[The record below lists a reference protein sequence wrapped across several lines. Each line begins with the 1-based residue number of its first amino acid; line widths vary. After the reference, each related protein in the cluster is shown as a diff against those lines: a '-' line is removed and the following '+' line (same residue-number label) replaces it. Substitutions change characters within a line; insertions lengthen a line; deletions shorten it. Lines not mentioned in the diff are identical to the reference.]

1 MKRKLAFI
9 TVLLSSIVLRAQPF
23 IEEIRAFQHRDS
35 LQAPPANAVLFI
47 GSSSLRLWSSIRED
61 LAPHTV
67 INRGF
72 GGSTLPDVIRY
83 VPEVVYPYN
92 AKQIVI
98 YCGENDFAASDSVT
112 ADTVVMRFKTL
123 FRLLREHQPKV
134 PIVFISIKPSPS
146 RAQLLPKMREAN
158 RQIKAFLKTQPRT
171 RFIDVYSLMVTSAGL
186 PREELFGPDRLHMN
200 AQGYAIW
207 RKVLLPVLK

>member
-1 MKRKLAFI
+1 MKRMLASI
-9 TVLLSSIVLRAQPF
+9 ALLFCSVVLRAQPF
-23 IEEIRAFQHRDS
+23 ISEIRAFQHQDS
-35 LQAPPANAVLFI
+35 LQAPPRNAVLFI
-47 GSSSLRLWSSIRED
+47 GSSSLRLWSSIHED

-83 VPEVVYPYN
+83 VPEIVYPYQ

-98 YCGENDFAASDSVT
+98 YCGENDFAAADSAS
-112 ADTVVMRFKTL
+112 ADTVVTRFKTL

-146 RAQLLPKMREAN
+146 RAHLLPKMVEAN
-158 RQIKAFLKTQPRT
+158 RQIKAFLQTQART
-171 RFIDVYSLMVTSAGL
+171 RFIDVYSLMVTGTGQ

-207 RKVLLPVLK
+207 RKALLPVLK